1 MAFPTP
7 LALLLPLAF
16 AVSDAVP
23 RFNIEPSCKGGLDS
37 PGLNERYGR
46 CISEENGAR
55 QKLESTWSSW
65 PAADRAPMH
74 RHRENGR
81 AELCGIADLPGN
93 AERRPRAQQEEVSLA
108 EGARDS

>member
-1 MAFPTP
+1 MPFPTP

-55 QKLESTWSSW
+55 QRLESSWSTW
-65 PAADRAPMH
+65 PAGDRSQCTDTAKMGAPSYV
-74 RHRENGR
+74 
-81 AELCGIADLPGN
+81 ELLTCL
-93 AERRPRAQQEEVSLA
+93 EM
-108 EGARDS
+108 ARDARKLKTKDGL